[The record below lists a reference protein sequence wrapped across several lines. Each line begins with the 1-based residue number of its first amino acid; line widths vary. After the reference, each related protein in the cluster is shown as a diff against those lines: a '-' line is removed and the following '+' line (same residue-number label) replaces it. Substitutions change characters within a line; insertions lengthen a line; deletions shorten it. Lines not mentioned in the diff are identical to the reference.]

1 MPPSPLRSITAS
13 ALPTSLSSTP
23 NNNLDLSGFALLL
36 VAYLLS
42 PPLSDLS
49 QGTQKVLGIL
59 NLFQIP
65 EGGPFSPPVRPL
77 SKIKDCVHA
86 CLLDAYFIHRMGG
99 EKQAHTLKQAL
110 TLFQRV

>member
-1 MPPSPLRSITAS
+1 MRFVKEVADVSPLG
-13 ALPTSLSSTP
+13 
-23 NNNLDLSGFALLL
+23 GFALLL

-42 PPLSDLS
+42 PPPSDLS

-65 EGGPFSPPVRPL
+65 EGGPFSPPVLPL
-77 SKIKDCVHA
+77 SKIKDSLHA
-86 CLLDAYFIHRMGG
+86 CLLDAYFIHRMGE
-99 EKQAHTLKQAL
+99 EKQAHTLKHAL